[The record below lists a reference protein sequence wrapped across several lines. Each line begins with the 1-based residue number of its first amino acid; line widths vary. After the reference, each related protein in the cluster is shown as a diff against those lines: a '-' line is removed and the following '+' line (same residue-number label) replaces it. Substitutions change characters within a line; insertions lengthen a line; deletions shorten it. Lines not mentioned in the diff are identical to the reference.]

1 MNLELDF
8 SPDVK
13 DITNKMKE
21 GIGIILRK
29 LIEESGYRYN
39 KKNSL
44 KTSRDV
50 IHMFFTMEKRIP
62 AKRPRIVHR
71 AKDFVCP
78 DKYQKGLDQLIEKFE
93 RGDDLYPYLTKTI
106 RALDFSD
113 GLLFDWDMYHFHLGE
128 TIEKGFITRT
138 KHILYAIVKDD
149 DVYLIII
156 APHGKD
162 IEDHIAWS
170 NIDLVQIAHDNW
182 PNIFS
187 APLGRR
193 KEDSSGSGED
203 EIVSESNQ
211 FIEDLRLEHLKD
223 LGENA
228 SEEEVEKK
236 QEEIDNLMGTS
247 IFLLPLTA
255 STSASEV
262 HYELRKSG
270 INVPIAMKDGTVH
283 MGLGMG
289 ITCSGDSAEAS
300 FRMAGFMRRING
312 ISRNIKQDIEESAIN
327 NLELRYSLVTTV
339 QKEDSVEI
347 GLVREL
353 SIQYS
358 TENTDVS
365 KYCCYYPLRAFMR
378 LTR

>member
-1 MNLELDF
+1 MMKIALKSVNLNPL
-8 SPDVK
+8 S
-13 DITNKMKE
+13 
-21 GIGIILRK
+21 
-29 LIEESGYRYN
+29 
-39 KKNSL
+39 
-44 KTSRDV
+44 
-50 IHMFFTMEKRIP
+50 
-62 AKRPRIVHR
+62 
-71 AKDFVCP
+71 
-78 DKYQKGLDQLIEKFE
+78 
-93 RGDDLYPYLTKTI
+93 
-106 RALDFSD
+106 
-113 GLLFDWDMYHFHLGE
+113 
-128 TIEKGFITRT
+128 
-138 KHILYAIVKDD
+138 
-149 DVYLIII
+149 
-156 APHGKD
+156 
-162 IEDHIAWS
+162 
-170 NIDLVQIAHDNW
+170 IDLISE
-182 PNIFS
+182 S
-187 APLGRR
+187 AA
-193 KEDSSGSGED
+193 GED

-327 NLELRYSLVTTV
+327 NLEPRYSLVTTV